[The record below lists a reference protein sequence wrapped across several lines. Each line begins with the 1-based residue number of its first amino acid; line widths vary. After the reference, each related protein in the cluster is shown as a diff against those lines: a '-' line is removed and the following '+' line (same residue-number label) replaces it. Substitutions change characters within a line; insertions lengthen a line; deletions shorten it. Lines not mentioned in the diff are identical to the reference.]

1 MERKDFLIKTCTVC
15 GCAGMAM
22 LTGQPVHAAVNE
34 DKEDW
39 RVGFMQKRFS
49 HLVDFMSTH
58 VDEATQVTMLEEM
71 GRFCARQH
79 KEGYEKFAGH
89 TETFL
94 KDLEGQFIEKTTF
107 DKEKQTISLLG
118 KKQDNCVCA
127 FAGGK
132 NISPRFCN
140 CSRGYMKEMFT
151 AVTGKPVEVTLD
163 ESVIRGSDRC
173 SFTIQIGA

>member
-1 MERKDFLIKTCTVC
+1 MERKDFLIKTCAVC
-15 GCAGMAM
+15 GCAGMALM
-22 LTGQPVHAAVNE
+22 AGQPVHAGVTE

-39 RVGFMQKRFS
+39 RVGFMQKRFA
-49 HLVDFMSTH
+49 HFVDCMKTH
-58 VDEATQVTMLEEM
+58 MDETTQLTMLEEM

-79 KEGYEKFAGH
+79 KEDYEKFAGN
-89 TETFL
+89 TEAFL
-94 KDLEGQFIEKTTF
+94 KELESQYIEKVIY
-107 DKEKQTISLLG
+107 DKEKQTISLRG

-132 NISPRFCN
+132 NISPGFCN

-151 AVTGKPVEVTLD
+151 MVTGKPVEVKLD

-173 SFTIQIGA
+173 SFTVQMGG